1 MQFWECYFL
10 GYLVRLVGDSLK
22 RILAPLRFGVTC
34 PRLSVKD
41 GRRQEKQQHQK
52 SDV

>member
-1 MQFWECYFL
+1 MQFWECY
-10 GYLVRLVGDSLK
+10 LVRLVGASLK

-41 GRRQEKQQHQK
+41 GRRQERQQHQK